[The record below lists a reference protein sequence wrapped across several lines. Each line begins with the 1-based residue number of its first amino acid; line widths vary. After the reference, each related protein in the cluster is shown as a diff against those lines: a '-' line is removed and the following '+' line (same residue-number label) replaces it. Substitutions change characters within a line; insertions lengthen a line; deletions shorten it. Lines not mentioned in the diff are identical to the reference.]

1 LLGSIPNPLLKHL
14 QKGAQLMANRE
25 RKNQIKFYVN
35 DEERRLIED
44 KMNEVGIRN
53 MGAYL
58 RKMAIDG
65 HIFILDNM
73 PLKEMNTNMTR
84 FSSNMNQIAKRI
96 NSTNTIYTEDME
108 EMKEMMKELWQLQ
121 KSILSKLP

>member
-1 LLGSIPNPLLKHL
+1 
-14 QKGAQLMANRE
+14 MANRE
-25 RKNQIKFYVN
+25 RNQQVKFYVTE
-35 DEERRLIED
+35 EERNLIED
-44 KMNEVGIRN
+44 KMKESGIKN

-73 PLKEMNTNMTR
+73 PLKEMNSMMTR
-84 FSSNMNQIAKRI
+84 FGSNMNQIAKRV
-96 NSTNTIYTEDME
+96 NSTNNIYSEDME
-108 EMKEMMKELWQLQ
+108 EIKEMMKELWQLQ

>member
-1 LLGSIPNPLLKHL
+1 
-14 QKGAQLMANRE
+14 MANRE
-25 RKNQIKFYVN
+25 RNQQVKFYVT
-35 DEERRLIED
+35 EEEKSLIED
-44 KMNEVGIRN
+44 KMKESGIKN

-73 PLKEMNTNMTR
+73 PLKEMNSMMTR
-84 FSSNMNQIAKRI
+84 FGSNMNQIAKRV
-96 NSTNTIYTEDME
+96 NSTNAIYTEDME
-108 EMKEMMKELWQLQ
+108 EIKEMMKELWQLQ

>member
-1 LLGSIPNPLLKHL
+1 
-14 QKGAQLMANRE
+14 MANRE
-25 RKNQIKFYVN
+25 RNQQVKFYVTE
-35 DEERRLIED
+35 EERNLIEN
-44 KMNEVGIRN
+44 KMKESGIKN

-58 RKMAIDG
+58 RKIAIDG

-84 FSSNMNQIAKRI
+84 FGSNMNQIAKRV
-96 NSTNTIYTEDME
+96 NSTNAIYKEDME
-108 EMKEMMKELWQLQ
+108 EIKEMMKELWQLQ

>member
-1 LLGSIPNPLLKHL
+1 
-14 QKGAQLMANRE
+14 MANRE
-25 RKNQIKFYVN
+25 RNQQIKFYVT
-35 DEERRLIED
+35 DEERNLIED
-44 KMNEVGIRN
+44 KMNESGIKN

-73 PLKEMNTNMTR
+73 PLKEMNSMMTR
-84 FSSNMNQIAKRI
+84 FGSNMNQIAKRV
-96 NSTNTIYTEDME
+96 NSTNTAYTEDME
-108 EMKEMMKELWQLQ
+108 EIKEMMKELWQLQ

>member
-1 LLGSIPNPLLKHL
+1 
-14 QKGAQLMANRE
+14 MANRE
-25 RKNQIKFYVN
+25 RNQQIKFYVTE
-35 DEERRLIED
+35 EERNLIED
-44 KMNEVGIRN
+44 KMKESEIKN

-73 PLKEMNTNMTR
+73 PLKEMNSMMTR
-84 FSSNMNQIAKRI
+84 FGSNMNQIAKRV
-96 NSTNTIYTEDME
+96 NSTNAIYKEDME
-108 EMKEMMKELWQLQ
+108 EIKEMMKELWQLQ

>member
-1 LLGSIPNPLLKHL
+1 V
-14 QKGAQLMANRE
+14 ANRE
-25 RKNQIKFYVN
+25 RNLQIKFYVN
-35 DEERRLIED
+35 DEEKNLIED
-44 KMNEVGIRN
+44 NMKEANIKN

-73 PLKEMNTNMTR
+73 PLREMNTNMTR
-84 FSSNMNQIAKRI
+84 FSINMNQIAKRV
-96 NSTNTIYTEDME
+96 NSTSNIYAEDLE
-108 EMKEMMKELWQLQ
+108 EIKEMMKDLWQLQ

>member
-1 LLGSIPNPLLKHL
+1 
-14 QKGAQLMANRE
+14 MANRE
-25 RKNQIKFYVN
+25 RNQQVKFYVTE
-35 DEERRLIED
+35 EERNLIED
-44 KMNEVGIRN
+44 KMKESGIKN

-73 PLKEMNTNMTR
+73 PLKEMNSMMTR
-84 FSSNMNQIAKRI
+84 FGSNMNQIAKRV
-96 NSTNTIYTEDME
+96 NSTNAIYKEDME
-108 EMKEMMKELWQLQ
+108 EIKEMMKELWQLQ

>member
-1 LLGSIPNPLLKHL
+1 
-14 QKGAQLMANRE
+14 MANRE
-25 RKNQIKFYVN
+25 RNLQIKFYVN
-35 DEERRLIED
+35 DEEKNLIED
-44 KMNEVGIRN
+44 NMKEANIKN

-73 PLKEMNTNMTR
+73 PLREMNTNMTR
-84 FSSNMNQIAKRI
+84 FSINMNQIAKRV
-96 NSTNTIYTEDME
+96 NSTSNIYAEDLE
-108 EMKEMMKELWQLQ
+108 EIKEMMKDLWQLQ

>member
-1 LLGSIPNPLLKHL
+1 
-14 QKGAQLMANRE
+14 MANRE

-35 DEERRLIED
+35 DEERELIEN
-44 KMNEVGIRN
+44 KMNEIGIKN

-58 RKMAIDG
+58 RKIAIDG

-84 FSSNMNQIAKRI
+84 FSSNMNQIAKRV
-96 NSTNTIYTEDME
+96 NSTNAVYTEDIE
-108 EMKEMMKELWQLQ
+108 EIKEMMKELWQLQ
-121 KSILSKLP
+121 KSILSRLP

>member
-1 LLGSIPNPLLKHL
+1 
-14 QKGAQLMANRE
+14 MANRE
-25 RKNQIKFYVN
+25 RNIQMKFYVN
-35 DEERRLIED
+35 DEEKHLIED
-44 KMNEVGIRN
+44 KMKEANIKN

-73 PLKEMNTNMTR
+73 PLREMNTNMTR
-84 FSSNMNQIAKRI
+84 FSSNLNQIAKRV
-96 NSTNTIYTEDME
+96 NSTSSIYAEDLE
-108 EMKEMMKELWQLQ
+108 EIKEMMKDLWQLQ

>member
-1 LLGSIPNPLLKHL
+1 
-14 QKGAQLMANRE
+14 MANRE
-25 RKNQIKFYVN
+25 RNQQVKFYVTE
-35 DEERRLIED
+35 EERNLIED
-44 KMNEVGIRN
+44 KMKESGIKN

-73 PLKEMNTNMTR
+73 PLKEMNSMMTR
-84 FSSNMNQIAKRI
+84 FGSNMNQIAKRV
-96 NSTNTIYTEDME
+96 NSTNAIYTEDME
-108 EMKEMMKELWQLQ
+108 EIKEMIKELWQLQ